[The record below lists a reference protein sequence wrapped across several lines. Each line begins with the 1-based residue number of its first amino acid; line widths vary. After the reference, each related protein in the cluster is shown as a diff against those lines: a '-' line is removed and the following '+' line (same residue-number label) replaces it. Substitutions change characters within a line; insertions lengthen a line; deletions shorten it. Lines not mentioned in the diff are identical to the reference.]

1 MSTVVQYLNEN
12 GLSYLWTK
20 IQGINPSYNNT
31 NSGLTAT
38 TMQDAIDELATGS
51 SAVPSSTT
59 PVMDGTASIGSETT
73 YARGDHVHPH
83 DTSKVDV
90 TGDTMT
96 GTLKV
101 IDVNSATDTY
111 KEIWSDVTTTEVKAQ
126 DSSLTTSSTMA
137 EWQAALLKAIC
148 AKYPNRTD
156 TIFKG
161 RLQPS
166 SHAWY
171 EVFIYNTSNLSSGLP
186 QYSFGLWRQ
195 YVDSFVKFGTVAYNF
210 SSTNVNTNT
219 TYSAGTDLSLSGTT
233 INHDNS
239 GATSGTYGTNSTTAL
254 TPGFGSTFN
263 VIGMAINARGHVTSA
278 ASHTVKMPNST
289 ATTAANGLMT
299 TSQVTKLNGIATGA
313 TAGVSGGTTS
323 TVTVTLGAISAHNYV
338 SGKTAT
344 ISVPSGYN
352 INRCYIRGWYIQ
364 GTTCNTY
371 VNIYNINISGTTL
384 SISAANLDS
393 STATSSDTKVSVYF
407 GWIK

>member
-90 TGDTMT
+90 AGDTMT

-195 YVDSFVKFGTVAYNF
+195 YVDSFVKFGTVAYDF

-313 TAGVSGGTTS
+313 NKSTFTETTVIIDIGAVSSHSYKSGTKSFT
-323 TVTVTLGAISAHNYV
+323 
-338 SGKTAT
+338 K
-344 ISVPSGYN
+344 PSGYTHA
-352 INRCYIRGWYIQ
+352 IIVGYYITGSIR
-364 GTTCNTY
+364 NHML
-371 VNIYNINISGTTL
+371 NIY
-384 SISAANLDS
+384 SIYLNSAHTSATVRVANMDD
-393 STATSSDTKVSVYF
+393 STATSSDTKVEVYLAWF
-407 GWIK
+407 NF

>member
-51 SAVPSSTT
+51 SAIPSSTT
-59 PVMDGTASIGSETT
+59 PLMDGTASIGSETA
-73 YARGDHVHPH
+73 YARGDHVHPS

-90 TGDTMT
+90 AGDTMT

-101 IDVNSATDTY
+101 IDINSTNNEF
-111 KEIWSDVTTTEVKAQ
+111 KEIISTVTKNEVLAQ
-126 DSSLTTSSTMA
+126 DSSLTSSSTMA
-137 EWQAALLKAIC
+137 AWQQALLKAIC
-148 AKYPNRTD
+148 VKYPDRT
-156 TIFKG
+156 TTVFKG
-161 RLQPS
+161 HLQPS

-171 EVFIYNTSNLSSGLP
+171 EVFIYDTSSLSSGLP

-195 YVDSFVKFGTVAYNF
+195 YADSFVKFGTIAYEF
-210 SSTNVNTNT
+210 GSINVNT
-219 TYSAGTDLSLSGTT
+219 TYSAGTYLSLDGTT

-239 GATSGTYGTNSTTAL
+239 GVSAGTKGTNSTTAL

-263 VIGMAINARGHVTSA
+263 VIGLAVDATGHITSA
-278 ASHTVKMPNST
+278 NSHTVKMPNST

-299 TSQVTKLNGIATGA
+299 TAQVTKLNGIATSA

-323 TVTVTLGAISAHNYV
+323 TVVITLGSIGAHSYV

-344 ISVPSGYN
+344 VTVPSGYN
-352 INRCYIRGWYIQ
+352 INRCYLRGWYIQ
-364 GTTCNTY
+364 GTTRNTY
-371 VNIYNINISGTTL
+371 VNIYNINIAATM
-384 SISAANLDS
+384 SISAANMDS
-393 STATSSDTKVSVYF
+393 DTATSSDTKVSVYL